1 VASRADYGLP
11 ANWDVVD
18 GWIKYSGPVPV
29 VPDVKIHEVKKKCP
43 EIPVLEDYRADPG
56 DKFWEKFPTC
66 PLPDIAMSRIVTG
79 ALNAKIVENSSAM
92 LSSEIARGGRVID
105 NLRNG
110 ASSFQKGPLPS
121 CYVEN
126 TASTYKNGESVTDVV
141 ASWVKA
147 GFAAGPFS
155 VPPVSGFRV
164 NSLAAIPQGEKVR
177 PVLNVSLPKNLS
189 FNSNVKDE
197 ALEKV
202 FMCSAKCFSH
212 SIMDC
217 GKQAWMAKLDM
228 KDAYKNV
235 PCKVSDLRLQ
245 GFVWL
250 NKFFTETRQI
260 FGART
265 SVCNFDI
272 LGAVILVLAV
282 IQCSIQRHLVH
293 RQLDDVPIVVP
304 FKKKHWCTEFTAKYR
319 AICKDVG
326 IQLAEDCPQFDKAFS
341 CSQYGKVLG
350 IWFDTKNLEWKLP
363 EEKRDKTLRNIVD
376 ALSDRGQSLKDMQVL
391 MGRLNDV
398 SMMCPFLKTF
408 KGELNSALAKAHQEP
423 DRRTHLGIQA
433 KRDLYVWLGFLLD
446 PKEWRPIC
454 PRTCMPP
461 LAVLTF
467 SSDSAGFNEYTK
479 RGAKIGCGSVGTD
492 AGGEIVFATQLFWPE
507 SLREIEEMG
516 SRTTTLE
523 LIGLLLPLL
532 MVPKLVRGKH
542 IVLKV
547 DNTGCYF
554 AWHNKTVAG
563 EKKASILTRGLIL
576 MSAFLE
582 CYIHVE
588 HLPRV
593 SAWDAILCDRL
604 SRERTT
610 SSNDRKLL
618 SSFGNLQAPR
628 VLTAW
633 LENPTEDWNLAYR
646 MLDHVIRMVNK

>member
-1 VASRADYGLP
+1 
-11 ANWDVVD
+11 VD
-18 GWIKYSGPVPV
+18 RWIKFSGPI
-29 VPDVKIHEVKKKCP
+29 PDVPGLEAQVVKKKCP
-43 EIPVLEDYRADPG
+43 EVPALKDYRSDPG
-56 DKFWEKFPTC
+56 EEFWKKFPKSS
-66 PLPDIAMSRIVTG
+66 LPEKAMSRIVIS
-79 ALNAKIVENSSAM
+79 ALNAKLIENASAM
-92 LSSEIARGGRVID
+92 LSTEMARGGRVIE
-105 NLRNG
+105 NLKNG

-121 CYVEN
+121 CFVDN
-126 TASTYKNGESVTDVV
+126 TVSTYKNGESVTDVV

-147 GFAAGPFS
+147 GFAAGPFQT
-155 VPPVSGFRV
+155 PPLAGFRV

-189 FNSNVKDE
+189 FNSNVKE
-197 ALEKV
+197 ESLEKV

-212 SIMDC
+212 SIVDC

-228 KDAYKNV
+228 KDAYKNI
-235 PCKVSDLRLQ
+235 PCKVTDLKLQ

-250 NKFFTETRQI
+250 GRFFTETRQI

-319 AICKDVG
+319 SICNDVG
-326 IQLAEDCPQFDKAFS
+326 IQLAEDCPQSDKAFS
-341 CSQYGKVLG
+341 CTQYGKVLG
-350 IWFDTKNLEWKLP
+350 IWFDTRNLEWKLP

-376 ALSDRGQSLKDMQVL
+376 ALSDRGLSLKDIQVL

-408 KGELNSALAKAHQEP
+408 KGELNTALAKAHLDP
-423 DRRTHLGIQA
+423 TGRNYLGIQA
-433 KRDLYVWLGFLLD
+433 KRDLYVWIGFLTD

-467 SSDSAGFNEYTK
+467 SSDSAGFNEHTRK
-479 RGAKIGCGSVGTD
+479 GAKIGCGSVGID
-492 AGGEIVFATQLFWPE
+492 AEGEIIFATQLYWPE
-507 SLREIEEMG
+507 SLRNIEEMG

-532 MVPKLVRGKH
+532 IVPKLVRGKH
-542 IVLKV
+542 VVLKV

-554 AWHNKTVAG
+554 AWQNKTVAG
-563 EKKASILTRGLIL
+563 EKKASILTRGLVL
-576 MSAFLE
+576 MSAYLE

-618 SSFGNLQAPR
+618 SSFGNLQAPH
-628 VLTAW
+628 VLTSW
-633 LENPTEDWNLAYR
+633 LDDPSEDWDLAYR
-646 MLDHVIRMVNK
+646 RLNHVIQTVNK